1 MPVAIL
7 ALGIVSV
14 VLWFS
19 TDVVRKR
26 LAEQEVAL
34 IRAASEIRVA
44 VAVSHLWLEEYVTG
58 DPGVDLQEVWDSL
71 DKAQALTRAMLEGG
85 RVGERGILLAPL
97 EDPGLRAQAE
107 SIQVQIARL
116 RETARRRQAGY
127 QRGEDTGVGSPVDV
141 QFDRIFDDLSDDT
154 KTLEREVE
162 RQMGREE
169 ARARLLS
176 GALMVG
182 WIALVSAAAAGL
194 WSREK
199 HRREARAALR
209 RSEAQLLQAQKM
221 DAVGRLAGGLA
232 HDINNYIN
240 AITSQCELVQM
251 KARPGD
257 RVYEKMD
264 MVIATSGKITA
275 LIRRLL
281 AFSKQ
286 QSTHLR
292 VVDLNEVVDD
302 LRGMMKRLLREDVQL
317 ETFLPEN
324 LWSVCVDPAQVEQI
338 VVNLLVNAREAS
350 PRGGKVTIE
359 TANVFLDSDYLKG
372 NPNAE
377 EGDYVLLAVSDSG
390 TGIPP
395 EIRDRI
401 FEPFFTTKES
411 GSDARGLGLATV
423 YGIVKQYQ
431 GHVTVYSEVGRGTTF
446 KIYFPR
452 SIEVAER
459 VAVKKE
465 EAAPY
470 GGTETI
476 LLIEDNDEVRGS
488 TYGLLQALGYQVV
501 PAASG
506 EEALAAID
514 GESGK
519 IDVDLVIS
527 DVVMPGMSGPEVVDR
542 VRERNPSIRAIFVSG
557 YTDNVVL
564 RHGILEGEFEFL
576 EKPYSVNRLAAK
588 IREVLAK
595 EPPAPVSSPQVSG
608 RG

>member
-1 MPVAIL
+1 VAIL
-7 ALGIVSV
+7 ALGVVSV
-14 VLWFS
+14 ILWFS
-19 TDVVRKR
+19 TDVLRKR

-44 VAVSHLWLEEYVTG
+44 VAISHLWLEEYVTG

-71 DKAQALTRAMLEGG
+71 DKAHALTRAMLEGG

-97 EDPGLRAQAE
+97 DDPGLRVQAE
-107 SIQVQIARL
+107 SIRAQIVRL
-116 RETARRRQAGY
+116 RETARRRQEGH
-127 QRGEDTGVGSPVDV
+127 QRGENTGVGSPVDV
-141 QFDRIFDDLSDDT
+141 HFDRIFDDLSDDT
-154 KTLEREVE
+154 KVLERDVE
-162 RQMGREE
+162 AQMGREE
-169 ARARLLS
+169 ARARFLS
-176 GALMVG
+176 SALMIG
-182 WIALVSAAAAGL
+182 WIALVSTAAAGI
-194 WSREK
+194 WTREK
-199 HRREARAALR
+199 HRREANAALR

-264 MVIATSGKITA
+264 MVIATAGKITA

-286 QSTHLR
+286 QPAQVQ
-292 VVDLNEVVDD
+292 VVDLNEVVDG
-302 LRGMMKRLLREDVQL
+302 LRVMMKRLLREDIQL
-317 ETFLPEN
+317 DTFLPPS
-324 LWSVCVDPAQVEQI
+324 LWSVCVDPTQVEQI

-350 PRGGKVTIE
+350 PHGGKVTIE
-359 TANVFLDSDYLKG
+359 TANVYLDSDYLKG
-372 NPNAE
+372 NPNAA
-377 EGDYVLLAVSDSG
+377 EGNYVLLAVSDSG
-390 TGIPP
+390 TGIAL

-401 FEPFFTTKES
+401 FEPFFTTKEGGTES
-411 GSDARGLGLATV
+411 RGLGLATV
-423 YGIVKQYQ
+423 YGIVRQYE
-431 GHVTVYSEVGRGTTF
+431 GHLAVYSELGRGTTF

-452 SIEVAER
+452 STDTADRAAARAVEVA
-459 VAVKKE
+459 A
-465 EAAPY
+465 

-476 LLIEDNDEVRGS
+476 LLVEDNDELRGS
-488 TYGLLQALGYQVV
+488 TQGLLDALGYRVV
-501 PAASG
+501 VAASG
-506 EEALAAID
+506 EEAFAALEE
-514 GESGK
+514 GAE
-519 IDVDLVIS
+519 VDLVIS
-527 DVVMPGMSGPEVVDR
+527 DVVMPGMSGPELVERLRQDNPAIR
-542 VRERNPSIRAIFVSG
+542 VIFISG

-588 IREVLAK
+588 IREVLGKA
-595 EPPAPVSSPQVSG
+595 PPAAPIPGSVQVSG

>member
-14 VLWFS
+14 MLWFS

-71 DKAQALTRAMLEGG
+71 DKAQALTRAMLKGG

-107 SIQVQIARL
+107 SIRAQIIRL
-116 RETARRRQAGY
+116 RETARRRQVGHL
-127 QRGEDTGVGSPVDV
+127 RGENTGVGSPVDIH
-141 QFDRIFDDLSDDT
+141 FDRIFDDLSDDT
-154 KTLEREVE
+154 KALERDVE
-162 RQMGREE
+162 RQMGQEE

-176 GALMVG
+176 SALMIG

-199 HRREARAALR
+199 HRREAWAALR

-251 KARPGD
+251 RVQPGD

-264 MVIATSGKITA
+264 MVIATAGKITA

-286 QSTHLR
+286 RSTQLQ
-292 VVDLNEVVDD
+292 VVDLNEVVGD
-302 LRGMMKRLLREDVQL
+302 LRGMMKRLLREDIQL
-317 ETFLPEN
+317 ETFLPSN

-395 EIRDRI
+395 EIRDRV

-431 GHVTVYSEVGRGTTF
+431 GHVALYSEVGRGTSF

-459 VAVKKE
+459 VTTKRAEGAV
-465 EAAPY
+465 Y
-470 GGTETI
+470 GGSETI
-476 LLIEDNDEVRGS
+476 LLVEDNDEVRGS
-488 TYGLLQALGYQVV
+488 TYGLLEALGYRVL

-506 EEALAAID
+506 EEALAAVD
-514 GESGK
+514 GEAGEV
-519 IDVDLVIS
+519 DVDLVIS
-527 DVVMPGMSGPEVVDR
+527 DVVMPGMSGPEVVAR
-542 VRERNPSIRAIFVSG
+542 LRERNPAIRAIFVSG
-557 YTDNVVL
+557 YTDNVVI

-588 IREVLAK
+588 IREVLGN
-595 EPPAPVSSPQVSG
+595 EPSAPMSTQVSN